1 MFPFVTL
8 LPLLHTGG
16 PQPGGP
22 TYSHWVLDPKIAVY
36 VFGITAL
43 YLAWVGPLN
52 RRRPGV
58 EERPV
63 QTKEIRWFLLG
74 SFAALVALGP
84 PIDDWSDWFFVSVHM
99 FQHLLL
105 MVVVVPCWLA
115 GIPAWVYRP
124 IFRQRWSDLTFR
136 TMTRPVPAFLIS
148 SAIVIGWHLPI
159 LYNAALT
166 SDVVHAIEHQFFI
179 LGGILL
185 WWPLMSKVPEAPRL
199 STPVNCV
206 YIFLLTIPSGIV
218 GAFITYAGPGLYSA
232 YDKATVRPFGLD
244 IKTDQEIAGL
254 MMWVGMNAVF
264 LILLSAI
271 FLRWASRKEAED
283 RDRDALQARSRAS
296 RTPVSSVPPSVPV
309 ADNMS

>member
-16 PQPGGP
+16 PQPTGP
-22 TYSHWVLDPKIAVY
+22 LYTHWVLDPMIAAY

-52 RRRPGV
+52 RRRPGS
-58 EERPV
+58 ESRPV
-63 QTKEIRWFLLG
+63 EAGEIRWFLLG
-74 SFAALVALGP
+74 SLAALVALGP

-105 MVVVVPCWLA
+105 IFAVVPCWLA

-124 IFRQRWSDLTFR
+124 LFRDRWTSLAFRGLTK
-136 TMTRPVPAFLIS
+136 PVTAYLIS
-148 SAIVIGWHLPI
+148 SVIVIGWHIPV
-159 LYNAALT
+159 LYNWALT
-166 SDVVHAIEHQFFI
+166 NNMVHAFEHQFFI
-179 LGGILL
+179 LAGFLI

-199 STPVNCV
+199 STPVNCL
-206 YIFLLTIPSGIV
+206 YIFLLTLPSGIV

-232 YDKATVRPFGLD
+232 YDKATVRPFGLG

-254 MMWVGMNAVF
+254 MMWVGMNAIL
-264 LILLSAI
+264 LILLSII
-271 FLRWASRKEAED
+271 FLRWGSQKEAED
-283 RDRDALQARSRAS
+283 RADLQARA
-296 RTPVSSVPPSVPV
+296 RTLHGRGVLPKPAPHI
-309 ADNMS
+309 ADRST